1 MSDKNKHLRYEKQ
14 AQIAKAI
21 GHPLRVAI
29 IDFLRDG
36 EQCVCDIAQHVGSE
50 RSNVS
55 RHLSL
60 MVSAGLLECRKDGLK
75 VIYKLQ
81 TPCVLDFL
89 SCTSRVLKKQ
99 AKNNEKLLRAL

>member
-1 MSDKNKHLRYEKQ
+1 MPDKSKKLRYEKQ
-14 AQIAKAI
+14 AEIAKAVA
-21 GHPLRVAI
+21 HPLRIAI

-55 RHLSL
+55 RHLSV
-60 MVSAGLLECRKDGLK
+60 MAKAGLLDHYKDGLK
-75 VIYKLQ
+75 VIYRLE

-89 SCTSRVLKKQ
+89 SCTSQLLKKQ
-99 AKNNEKLLRAL
+99 AKDNAKLLRAL